1 MPAEAVRLHA
11 LVDLA
16 EHHLGLRVATGARDA
31 ALGVDHE
38 IADEAGTGQRRER
51 EQGRGRITAG
61 RAHDRHFGIDQRLQ
75 LVTVQL
81 GQTVDR
87 LLEEVGSRVLEAV
100 PARVVVGVSETEVGS
115 EIDDGGP
122 GRDEIGNEVDR
133 RAVREG
139 KERGVNLGQ
148 VGGDGEVGDRKVRV
162 VTTDGVVVPVTPGQ
176 ADDIDVRV
184 TGQDPDQLGTDVPGR
199 TDDPD
204 P

>member
-1 MPAEAVRLHA
+1 M
-11 LVDLA
+11 
-16 EHHLGLRVATGARDA
+16 
-31 ALGVDHE
+31 
-38 IADEAGTGQRRER
+38 
-51 EQGRGRITAG
+51 
-61 RAHDRHFGIDQRLQ
+61 
-75 LVTVQL
+75 QL